1 MSSEKKLGLL
11 PMVAAI
17 LAGMIGSGVYDIA
30 YQLGTVTSPGGAI
43 VAWAVCF
50 VGMLLFV
57 LSLQNLLQKEPGGDG
72 MFCYAQKLFGPLG
85 EFMSAW
91 GYWISG
97 WVGNIAFATMMMI
110 ALGTFFPVLGDTGTS
125 WGSIAIASAFM
136 WLMFL
141 LISKGVENAMIL
153 NAAVTVV
160 KVIPLVVFI
169 GVTVF
174 FFNFDIFATDFWSN
188 FAGNVDLG
196 QGFDLGSVFGQVTD
210 SMLSI
215 IWLFMAS
222 NLLLSCPSAQRA
234 RPWLPRQALLACLLA
249 PHCCSFAP

>member
-57 LSLQNLLQKEPGGDG
+57 LSLQNLLDKEPEGDG

-125 WGSIAIASAFM
+125 WGSIAIAS
-136 WLMFL
+136 
-141 LISKGVENAMIL
+141 
-153 NAAVTVV
+153 
-160 KVIPLVVFI
+160 VFH
-169 GVTVF
+169 VAHVL
-174 FFNFDIFATDFWSN
+174 AYQ
-188 FAGNVDLG
+188 
-196 QGFDLGSVFGQVTD
+196 QG
-210 SMLSI
+210 
-215 IWLFMAS
+215 
-222 NLLLSCPSAQRA
+222 C
-234 RPWLPRQALLACLLA
+234 
-249 PHCCSFAP
+249 